1 MPQDHP
7 PSRHLVAPE
16 LEAMLEVFPKVDFSQ
31 GVEAWRGP
39 ILADA
44 RPPLSDAL
52 AAVELE
58 ERAIP
63 GPHGAPDVRLLIY
76 RPPGLGEG
84 PHPVLLNIHGGGY
97 VIGSP
102 EQNDP
107 MNRARAVALGCPVV
121 ATSYRL
127 APETA
132 FPGAVEDCYA
142 ALCWVAA
149 HAEELGL
156 DASRIAI
163 SGESAGG
170 GHAAALA
177 LHARDRRRAGE
188 DAPVVCLQL
197 LDSPMLDDRT
207 GSSADPHPWTGQF
220 TWTRD
225 HNAFGWSSLLGQ
237 EAGSAEVPEHA
248 VPARVQDLSDLPPAC
263 ITIGG
268 LDLFLEESLEYAR
281 RLSRAGVPVELHVIP
296 GGYHGFGLAA
306 SSPQA
311 RQKDELELA
320 ALRRGL
326 GIGQG

>member
-1 MPQDHP
+1 M
-7 PSRHLVAPE
+7 
-16 LEAMLEVFPKVDFSQ
+16 
-31 GVEAWRGP
+31 
-39 ILADA
+39 
-44 RPPLSDAL
+44 
-52 AAVELE
+52 E
-58 ERAIP
+58 ERTVP
-63 GPHGAPDVRLLIY
+63 GLGDAPDIRLLIY

-107 MNRARAVALGCPVV
+107 MNRARALALGCPVI

-127 APETA
+127 APETR
-132 FPGAVEDCYA
+132 FTGAVEDCYA
-142 ALCWVAA
+142 ALCWIAS
-149 HAEELGL
+149 HAGEMDF

-177 LHARDRRRAGE
+177 LHARERRRAGE
-188 DAPVVCLQL
+188 DAPVICLQL

-207 GSSADPHPWTGQF
+207 SSSADPHPWTGQF
-220 TWTRD
+220 IWTRD
-225 HNAFGWSSLLGQ
+225 HNSFGWSSLLGQ
-237 EAGSAEVPEHA
+237 EAGSEHVPEHA

-306 SSPQA
+306 NAPQV
-311 RQKDELELA
+311 RQKDELEVA
-320 ALRRGL
+320 ALRRAL
-326 GIGQG
+326 GINRS